1 MVLRAR
7 DGGPEMTTHDD
18 PTDQLVS
25 FAGLLNDGEDDPPPV
40 DRRVRRRR
48 RWIVAIVLLVLV
60 ALPLA
65 AGGGYTVWALNAPLP
80 EPVMA
85 AEKPSVSTPGAVGI
99 AMPTE
104 GASALSVSGG
114 DAYLGAGAS
123 GIWTSS
129 GGDQARP
136 LASISKLIT
145 ALVVLDASPLS
156 GPEDPGPTLT
166 FSKADHD
173 LYDEYYVQGATILAM
188 PTGSSMSL
196 RDALTAMLLPSAS
209 NYADAVS
216 TWAFGSR
223 SGFLSAARTWLD
235 AHGMTGTTIVEPTGI
250 SARNTGTPADL
261 ITLGKLAASEPTIA
275 AITAMPSAS
284 LGELGTVSNTNNL
297 LGIDGITGLKTG
309 NLGPDNYNL
318 LYTSTLDVGIGEP
331 LHITGVVLGV
341 YSRDTVDSV
350 VRAQLQSIR
359 DGFHTVQLAEQGQQ
373 IGSLSTIWGSRAAL
387 VVASAPGIL
396 TWSDTAITVAMDVS
410 APTTYADGEVVGTIT
425 WTAGPN
431 TTTADV
437 VVSGDIEPP
446 TEWWRLTHPGQLGG
460 QASAGE

>member
-1 MVLRAR
+1 
-7 DGGPEMTTHDD
+7 MTTHDD
-18 PTDQLVS
+18 PTDQLVP
-25 FAGLLNDGEDDPPPV
+25 FADLLDTGGDDPPPV

-80 EPVMA
+80 SPVMT
-85 AEKPSVSTPGAVGI
+85 AEQPSVSTPGAVGI

-114 DAYLGAGAS
+114 EAYLGAGAS

-129 GGDQARP
+129 GGDEARP

-156 GPEDPGPTLT
+156 GPDDPGPTIT
-166 FSKADHD
+166 FSKTDHD

-223 SGFLSAARTWLD
+223 SGFLAAARTWLD
-235 AHGMTGTTIVEPTGI
+235 AHGMMGTTIVEPTGI
-250 SARNTGTPADL
+250 SARNTGTPGDL

-275 AITAMPSAS
+275 AIAAMPSAP
-284 LGELGTVSNTNNL
+284 LGDLGTVSNTNNL
-297 LGIDGITGLKTG
+297 LGVDGITGLKTG

-341 YSRDTVDSV
+341 YSRSTVDSV

-359 DGFHTVQLAEQGQQ
+359 DGFHAVQLAEQGQQ
-373 IGSLSTIWGSRAAL
+373 IGSLSTRWGSRAAL
-387 VVASAPGIL
+387 VVASAPSIL
-396 TWSDTAITVAMDVS
+396 TWSDTPITVAMDVS
-410 APTTYADGEVVGTIT
+410 EPATYTDGEVVGTIT

-431 TTTADV
+431 STTADV
-437 VVSGDIEPP
+437 VVSGGIEPP

-460 QASAGE
+460 D

>member
-1 MVLRAR
+1 M
-7 DGGPEMTTHDD
+7 PTHD

-25 FAGLLNDGEDDPPPV
+25 FTDLLNEGADGPPPI

-48 RWIVAIVLLVLV
+48 RWIVSIVLLLIVV
-60 ALPLA
+60 IPLTA
-65 AGGGYTVWALNAPLP
+65 VGGYTIWALNAPLP
-80 EPVMA
+80 DPVMT
-85 AEKPSVSTPGAVGI
+85 AEKPSVSTPSAAGI
-99 AMPTE
+99 TMPTE

-129 GGDQARP
+129 GGDEPRP

-145 ALVVLDASPLS
+145 ALVVLDAVPLT
-156 GPEDPGPTLT
+156 GPDDAGPTIT

-173 LYDEYYVQGATILAM
+173 LYDAYYVQGATILEM

-216 TWAFGSR
+216 TWAFGSS
-223 SGFLSAARTWLD
+223 SGFVSATRTWLD

-250 SARNTGTPADL
+250 SARNTSTPADL
-261 ITLGKLAASEPTIA
+261 IALGKIAASEPAIA
-275 AITAMPSAS
+275 AIAARPAAIV
-284 LGELGTVSNTNNL
+284 GGIGVSNTNNL
-297 LGIDGITGLKTG
+297 LGVDGITGLKTG

-318 LYTSTLDVGIGEP
+318 LYTSTLDVGIGQP
-331 LHITGVVLGV
+331 LQVTGVVLGV

-359 DGFHTVQLAEQGQQ
+359 DGFHAVPLAGEGQQ
-373 IGSLSTIWGSRAAL
+373 IGSLTTPWGSRAAL
-387 VVASAPGIL
+387 VVATAPTIL
-396 TWSDTAITVAMDVS
+396 TWSDTPIAVSMDVA
-410 APTTYADGEVVGTIT
+410 APRSYTDGEVVGAVT

-437 VVSGDIEPP
+437 IVSGDIEPP
-446 TEWWRLTHPGQLGG
+446 SEWWRLTHPGQLGG
-460 QASAGE
+460 D

>member
-1 MVLRAR
+1 MP
-7 DGGPEMTTHDD
+7 DGSN
-18 PTDQLVS
+18 DQLVS
-25 FAGLLNDGEDDPPPV
+25 FADLLDDDGEGPPPV
-40 DRRVRRRR
+40 DHRVRRRR

-65 AGGGYTVWALNAPLP
+65 AGGGYVAWALNAPLP
-80 EPVMA
+80 EPVMT
-85 AEKPSVSTPGAVGI
+85 AEKPSVSPPGPAGI

-114 DAYLGAGAS
+114 DAYLGTGAS
-123 GIWTSS
+123 GIWTAS
-129 GGDQARP
+129 GGDEPRP

-145 ALVVLDASPLS
+145 ALVVLDAVPLS
-156 GPEDPGPTLT
+156 GPDDAGPTIT

-223 SGFLSAARTWLD
+223 SGFVSATRTWLD
-235 AHGMTGTTIVEPTGI
+235 AHGLTGTTIVEPTGI
-250 SARNTGTPADL
+250 SARNTGTPGDL
-261 ITLGKLAASEPTIA
+261 IALGKIAASEPTIA
-275 AITAMPSAS
+275 AIAGMPSAA
-284 LGELGTVSNTNNL
+284 LGELGVVNNTNNL

-309 NLGPDNYNL
+309 NLGPENYNL

-331 LHITGVVLGV
+331 LHVTGAVLGV
-341 YSRDTVDSV
+341 YSRATVDSV

-359 DGFHTVQLAEQGQQ
+359 DGFHAVPLASEGQQ
-373 IGSLSTIWGSRAAL
+373 IGSLTTRWGSRATL
-387 VVASAPGIL
+387 VVATAPRIL
-396 TWSDTAITVAMDVS
+396 TWSDTAIAVSMDVA
-410 APTTYADGEVVGTIT
+410 APKSYTDGEVVGTIT

-446 TEWWRLTHPGQLGG
+446 TGWWRLTHPGQLGG
-460 QASAGE
+460 D